1 MTIVLTGASGMVG
14 SAVFAELT
22 QAGRKVRLLTYK
34 GTGSGGSVESRQMP
48 PAGAD
53 LSEFREALRGA
64 GSVVHCAALNNDE
77 GASSDAL
84 FEANAVLAGKLAQ
97 AAADVVPGRFVHLS
111 SIRAVAGA
119 ESSGTVSEATPPAP
133 TCAYGASKL
142 AGEKAVR
149 EAFRDQ
155 PGRFVILRPAPIY
168 GVGMR
173 GGLRTLLRLADSPWP
188 LPFASLAAPRSL
200 LSLERAV
207 GAILLALSRERL
219 TRATMSSAMR
229 MRFRSPASWRRSA
242 PACRG
247 RRDCFPCRPSCSR
260 RRRAWRAGRRRGC
273 ASRAGRSAILRRWP
287 RSAGRPKPTAA
298 RRWPRWRARWRRRI
312 EGRVHIRIA
321 PHRLASQTTS
331 PQGERNPGWKG
342 AGIAAIIA
350 AMVPRPFGER
360 NCSNFPRPRRTG
372 CA

>member
-133 TCAYGASKL
+133 TCTYGASKL

-207 GAILLALSRERL
+207 GAILLALARERL
-219 TRATMSSAMR
+219 TRADYVVSDADAVSIAGILAA
-229 MRFRSPASWRRSA
+229 F
-242 PACRG
+242 
-247 RRDCFPCRPSCSR
+247 
-260 RRRAWRAGRRRGC
+260 RAGLSRPPRLFPVPPFLFAQAARLTGRQAAWLRIAGGQVC
-273 ASRAGRSAILRRWP
+273 DPSALAALGWTAETDSRAAL
-287 RSAGRPKPTAA
+287 AA
-298 RRWPRWRARWRRRI
+298 LARQM
-312 EGRVHIRIA
+312 A
-321 PHRLASQTTS
+321 TP
-331 PQGERNPGWKG
+331 N
-342 AGIAAIIA
+342 
-350 AMVPRPFGER
+350 
-360 NCSNFPRPRRTG
+360 
-372 CA
+372 

>member
-219 TRATMSSAMR
+219 TRADYVVSDADAVSIAGILAA
-229 MRFRSPASWRRSA
+229 F
-242 PACRG
+242 
-247 RRDCFPCRPSCSR
+247 
-260 RRRAWRAGRRRGC
+260 RAGLSRPPRLFPVPPFLFAQAARLAGRQAAWLRIAGGQVC
-273 ASRAGRSAILRRWP
+273 DPSALAALGWTSETDSRAAL
-287 RSAGRPKPTAA
+287 AA
-298 RRWPRWRARWRRRI
+298 LARQM
-312 EGRVHIRIA
+312 A
-321 PHRLASQTTS
+321 TP
-331 PQGERNPGWKG
+331 N
-342 AGIAAIIA
+342 
-350 AMVPRPFGER
+350 
-360 NCSNFPRPRRTG
+360 
-372 CA
+372 

>member
-207 GAILLALSRERL
+207 GAILLALARERL
-219 TRATMSSAMR
+219 TRADYVVSDADAVSIAGILAA
-229 MRFRSPASWRRSA
+229 F
-242 PACRG
+242 
-247 RRDCFPCRPSCSR
+247 
-260 RRRAWRAGRRRGC
+260 RAGLSRPPRLFPVPPFLFAQAARLTGRQAAWLRIVGGQVC
-273 ASRAGRSAILRRWP
+273 DPSALAALGWTAETDSRAAL
-287 RSAGRPKPTAA
+287 AA
-298 RRWPRWRARWRRRI
+298 LARQM
-312 EGRVHIRIA
+312 A
-321 PHRLASQTTS
+321 TP
-331 PQGERNPGWKG
+331 N
-342 AGIAAIIA
+342 
-350 AMVPRPFGER
+350 
-360 NCSNFPRPRRTG
+360 
-372 CA
+372 